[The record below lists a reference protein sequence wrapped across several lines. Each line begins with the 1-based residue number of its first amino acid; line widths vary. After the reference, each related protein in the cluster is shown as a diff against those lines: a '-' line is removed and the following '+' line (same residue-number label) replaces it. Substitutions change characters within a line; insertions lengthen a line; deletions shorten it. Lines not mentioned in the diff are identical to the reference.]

1 MGQERL
7 IELMRQHAEPA
18 GEAPHVYLVMAGE
31 GSVSGGLQL
40 AESLRDDLPWLKIQS
55 NLAGGS
61 FKAQFKRADRSGA
74 ALALVLGE
82 DELAGRSAT
91 LKHLREDLPQESVA
105 FDDLQAWFTN
115 WSASRG

>member
-1 MGQERL
+1 MRKYSRFRYSSPWAGSGTARAGLHLAERL
-7 IELMRQHAEPA
+7 RAELPA
-18 GEAPHVYLVMAGE
+18 
-31 GSVSGGLQL
+31 
-40 AESLRDDLPWLKIQS
+40 LRIQS
-55 NLAGGS
+55 NLGGGS

-91 LKHLREDLPQESVA
+91 LKHLREELPQESVA
-105 FDDLQAWFTN
+105 FDELQDWFTN